1 MKERNN
7 KMLEVILII
16 GYIVIFG
23 AISLIFILGGVDT
36 KHKVWGAV
44 ITLLIGAL
52 LFGGIYLDARIDAD
66 VWNGGYCECGG
77 QWELKGVSESRS
89 GFVTKYYACDQCRHE
104 IEQ

>member
-1 MKERNN
+1 MA
-7 KMLEVILII
+7 VLIGAI
-16 GYIVIFG
+16 IFGVIFG
-23 AISLIFILGGVDT
+23 SIALVFIIGGVDT

-52 LFGGIYLDARIDAD
+52 LFGGICLDTKIDAD

-77 QWELKGVSESRS
+77 QWELKGVSESRN